1 MDLFCRNCDLIL
13 SIKMKKFLLLCLVAL
28 VLLDIASAVP
38 WRGTGGGGGGGG
50 GGGSGGGGGGGG
62 GGSGEEVAAEEVV
75 VEEAVEGEEEKS
87 SKGKNYVL
95 ILISTQC
102 YF

>member
-1 MDLFCRNCDLIL
+1 
-13 SIKMKKFLLLCLVAL
+13 
-28 VLLDIASAVP
+28 
-38 WRGTGGGGGGGG
+38 
-50 GGGSGGGGGGGG
+50 
-62 GGSGEEVAAEEVV
+62 